1 MYQTTVSN
9 PGYPYTFVRTIK
21 MIQFNDEPFDKE
33 RGGSNEPT
41 LEMLINTGYF
51 FILIPNNAKTETMP
65 RQGRL

>member
-1 MYQTTVSN
+1 
-9 PGYPYTFVRTIK
+9 

-33 RGGSNEPT
+33 RVGSNEPT